1 LGGNFLELGVSTN
14 EEAELGI
21 NMQSSPTC
29 VYHLPQTQLYGTDMI
44 FETEYPFYAS
54 TTRDM
59 FWGPPAATEGLGS
72 HGAVGGYPLMTEKQG
87 SHTPTSSIINIG
99 PEITMTTPGT
109 TGSYVMVHKRAG
121 SNVSNRTSPVGS
133 DRQGA
138 YSVPSHGS
146 AAEWT
151 HAEHTVEMDVDDEH
165 YRMPHDTKAILFN
178 MSGPGMSDGR
188 NLMSSLTQAESAPVY
203 NAYSPEARLSPHGTS
218 PTPQEYNSH
227 VHASSSASAAYI
239 VNHQHVVPSYSGPS
253 MLGDVS
259 DAPWTHMHA
268 RDPQGNYQ
276 QSFVG
281 FTPSPRPAS
290 EHNPEVH
297 RPSAS
302 FQVIE
307 FAANS
312 KLKTKK
318 PENRIRRPKAISKPK
333 AKTTEHGWEHHSVI
347 QRGGVQLMTKPEE
360 KPVQRSGI
368 RRGKLDP
375 DAAEKARKIR
385 RMTACWN
392 CWIQKVPVGF
402 HLLASRSLADCCC
415 AVLSW
420 TAMRKMQK
428 AVCSWIGP
436 ALLENSFQ
444 RVR

>member
-1 LGGNFLELGVSTN
+1 
-14 EEAELGI
+14 
-21 NMQSSPTC
+21 MQSTE
-29 VYHLPQTQLYGTDMI
+29 MI

-59 FWGPPAATEGLGS
+59 FWGPPATTEGLGD
-72 HGAVGGYPLMTEKQG
+72 GGGGYPAITEKQG

-133 DRQGA
+133 DRQGV

-151 HAEHTVEMDVDDEH
+151 HTEHTVEMDVDDEH

-188 NLMSSLTQAESAPVY
+188 DLKPSLTQVESAPVY
-203 NAYSPEARLSPHGTS
+203 NAYSPEARLSPHGNS
-218 PTPQEYNSH
+218 PTPQEYSSH
-227 VHASSSASAAYI
+227 VHASSSSVSSAYI
-239 VNHQHVVPSYSGPS
+239 VNHQQNVASYSRPP
-253 MLGDVS
+253 MLADIS
-259 DAPWTHMHA
+259 DAPWTHMHP

-281 FTPSPRPAS
+281 FTPSPRPAV
-290 EHNPEVH
+290 EHEPDTQG
-297 RPSAS
+297 SGAS

-307 FAANS
+307 FAADS
-312 KLKTKK
+312 KSKTKTK
-318 PENRIRRPKAISKPK
+318 RPESRIRRPKPISKGK
-333 AKTTEHGWEHHSVI
+333 AKAIEHGWEHHSVI
-347 QRGGVQLMTKPEE
+347 QRGGVPLMTKPEE
-360 KPVQRSGI
+360 KVTQRSGI

-392 CWIQKVPVGF
+392 CWIQKVPVGV
-402 HLLASRSLADCCC
+402 HLMAYRSNADYCS
-415 AVLSW
+415 AVFSW
-420 TAMRKMQK
+420 RAMRKMQK
-428 AVCSWIGP
+428 AVCSWFWSS
-436 ALLENSFQ
+436 LFEDSF
-444 RVR
+444 